1 MEGHSKEVPRRIKLA
16 KIDIKDWITMVFFDS
31 SDDTISSTIYAVW
44 NMGVEEYE
52 A

>member
-44 NMGVEEYE
+44 NMGVKEYE